1 MMPPAAPEI
10 LAAMRA
16 SLDAFEAPAGVDAL
30 DRLVGRLSGLLDAL
44 VGQVDNEW
52 LEELR
57 SAWWPLEYVNATALG
72 NDRATLTDVER
83 ASLSDARDEFLNLLE
98 ES

>member
-1 MMPPAAPEI
+1 MITPAAQEI
-10 LAAMRA
+10 LASMRA
-16 SLDAFEAPAGVDAL
+16 ALDSFEPSATIDPL
-30 DRLVGRLSGLLDAL
+30 DRLVSRLSSLLDGL

-72 NDRATLTDVER
+72 SDRSSLTDEQCAR
-83 ASLSDARDEFLNLLE
+83 LCEARDEFLNLLK